1 MYCLISNINTSKNKI
16 ILSLVTNTNTS
27 GDPTCSSDCQRASEP
42 LVAHILCLRTFTFF
56 IAEAQGRMQRKQ
68 NVKNGLLPNT
78 PLGPRPPENG
88 NKILDVFVD
97 HFKAILG
104 LFDTF

>member
-42 LVAHILCLRTFTFF
+42 LVAHILCLRTFTFTF
-56 IAEAQGRMQRKQ
+56 F
-68 NVKNGLLPNT
+68 
-78 PLGPRPPENG
+78 ENG